1 MEAMV
6 KYEVINNGLKQY
18 GLTVCSVKPLN
29 GGIENYIYLIETPGK
44 KFVLKIYRHRTY
56 SEVEHE
62 VRILKNLSIEKTD
75 ISYPIPKSTL
85 KGGPISSFGK
95 CPSILYPYISGKIAV
110 FSQQLIND
118 VLDFTTVFKEKNDSV
133 VTNDLKCWDVDTVY
147 ALSIMLL
154 KESRWIKQDKSL
166 KQIFLREITLYQAYK
181 NILMQFPTRLIHG
194 DLTRNNLLMAVT
206 GRLKAVIDFDDAY
219 FDSEIIELSTL
230 ARAVCFNKQ
239 SQFDL
244 KSSKNFYETLCRK
257 QLLSSITFNNFIDV
271 LRYTC
276 FKFIVHILYHD
287 EFVRRTDNFN
297 FFDDYNKYVSL
308 VGIIRKANIDSK

>member
-1 MEAMV
+1 
-6 KYEVINNGLKQY
+6 
-18 GLTVCSVKPLN
+18 
-29 GGIENYIYLIETPGK
+29 
-44 KFVLKIYRHRTY
+44 
-56 SEVEHE
+56 
-62 VRILKNLSIEKTD
+62 
-75 ISYPIPKSTL
+75 
-85 KGGPISSFGK
+85 
-95 CPSILYPYISGKIAV
+95 
-110 FSQQLIND
+110 
-118 VLDFTTVFKEKNDSV
+118 
-133 VTNDLKCWDVDTVY
+133 VY